1 MKQTENNLSEAEVI
15 EQAKAGGAAA
25 FEYLYK
31 THSKHVY
38 RLCLGMVKNAAEAE
52 DLTQQ
57 AFLQLF
63 RKIGTFRG
71 ESGFATWLHRVT
83 VNLVLMHLRR
93 KKPTE
98 TQVEELEPQSVDGE
112 IHRELGG
119 EDPSMAGA
127 IDRLNL
133 ARAIG
138 QLPAGYKKFF
148 WLHDIVGF
156 GHQEIAKLMGCSLGC
171 SKSQLHRARKR
182 LRGLL
187 QGEPGSERRVSPA

>member
-1 MKQTENNLSEAEVI
+1 MKQAENNLTEAEAI
-15 EQAKAGGAAA
+15 ERAKAGGAAA
-25 FEYLYK
+25 FEYLYRA
-31 THSKHVY
+31 HSKHVY
-38 RLCLGMVKNAAEAE
+38 SVCLRMVKNAAEAE

-63 RKIGTFRG
+63 RKIDTFRG

-83 VNLVLMHLRR
+83 VIQVLMHLRR

-98 TQVEELEPQSVDGE
+98 TQVEELEPLSVDGE
-112 IHRELGG
+112 VHRELGG
-119 EDPSMAGA
+119 EDRSMAGA

-148 WLHDIVGF
+148 
-156 GHQEIAKLMGCSLGC
+156 
-171 SKSQLHRARKR
+171 
-182 LRGLL
+182 
-187 QGEPGSERRVSPA
+187 